1 MSKGLHTSSSAN
13 FPAFRMDSIPATGDA
28 VFDKAIRAVFHHE
41 GIWSND
47 PDDPGGPTIYGWSLR
62 TAKTVGDLDGD
73 GYAEFDL
80 DHDGNVDIHDLRGMT
95 PEEAVQLYKR
105 IKWDAYPYSRLE
117 ASVAIKVFDI
127 SINTGEHRGHMLLQR
142 ALRSTSDQRVLE
154 DGIIG
159 SKTLSAI
166 KGCYQPALLAAY
178 RSECA
183 GFYRTLAA
191 QNPKSRKYLNGWL
204 NRAYWKGN

>member
-1 MSKGLHTSSSAN
+1 MSKARPPQFTVSA
-13 FPAFRMDSIPATGDA
+13 PPFRLDSIPATGDP

-62 TAKTVGDLDGD
+62 TARSVGDLDGD
-73 GYAEFDL
+73 GVLEFDI
-80 DHDGNVDIHDLRGMT
+80 DRDGDVDIHDLRRMT
-95 PEEAVQLYKR
+95 PEEAVHLYKR
-105 IKWDAYPYSRLE
+105 VKWDVFPYNRLE
-117 ASVAIKVFDI
+117 ASLAIKVFDI
-127 SINTGEHRGHMLLQR
+127 SINTGEHQGHVLLQR
-142 ALRSTSDQRVLE
+142 ALRSASDQRVLE

-166 KGCYQPALLAAY
+166 KGTYQPALLAAY